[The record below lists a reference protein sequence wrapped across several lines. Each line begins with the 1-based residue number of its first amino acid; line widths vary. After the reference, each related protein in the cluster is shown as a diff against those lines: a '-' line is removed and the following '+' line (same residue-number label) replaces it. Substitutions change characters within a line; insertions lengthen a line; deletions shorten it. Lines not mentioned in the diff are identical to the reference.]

1 MRHNAAM
8 ADVVYLHVGAPKTGT
23 TYLQGRLHHNRDAL
37 AAHGVHYPAGLRR
50 DMFVGA
56 LDLIDRD
63 WGGRRDDVRGEWDAL
78 TARVRRVSGTAIVS
92 HEILASATTDQVD
105 RALAAF
111 GDAEVHVVYSARDLG
126 RQIPAE
132 WQESVKHRSR
142 RRFRG
147 YVKLVRTRDQV
158 DSDLW
163 FWRVHSLPDV
173 LRRWT
178 RDVPRERVHL
188 ITVPPSGADPEELWR
203 RFCRACDIDP
213 SIGEPVGGRANPS
226 LGIEEIAVLRDLNKR
241 LRKTG
246 LDGADYA
253 RLVREG
259 IAQGVLAERPGMRRA
274 VLGPRHRDWA
284 VATAE
289 GWIAGI
295 RDSRIHVVG
304 DLDDLRPVFP
314 PSTEKWRNPDRPR
327 PRVVKDAAMTA
338 LTGAVLEAASRP
350 DPDAA
355 PIARLGRAARRLRGH

>member
-37 AAHGVHYPAGLRR
+37 ASRGVHYPAGLRR

-56 LDLIDRD
+56 LDLIDRH
-63 WGGRRDDVRGEWDAL
+63 WGGQREEVRGEWDAL
-78 TARVRRVSGTAIVS
+78 AARVRRVSGTAIVS
-92 HEILASATTDQVD
+92 HEILASATVEQVD
-105 RALAAF
+105 RALAGF
-111 GDAEVHVVYSARDLG
+111 GAAEVHVVYSARDLG

-132 WQESVKHRSR
+132 WQESIKHRSR
-142 RRFRG
+142 RRFRA
-147 YVKLVRTRDQV
+147 YVKLIRTRDQV

-178 RDVPRERVHL
+178 RDVPPGRVHL
-188 ITVPPSGADPEELWR
+188 ITVPPSGAEPEVLWR
-203 RFCRACDIDP
+203 RFCQACGIDP
-213 SIGEPVGGRANPS
+213 SIGEPVGGRANAS

-241 LRKTG
+241 LRRSG
-246 LDGADYA
+246 LDSASYG

-259 IAQGVLAERPGMRRA
+259 IAQGVLAQRADMRKA

-284 VATAE
+284 SQTAE
-289 GWIAGI
+289 GWIAWVQEAGI
-295 RDSRIHVVG
+295 DVVG

-314 PSTEKWRNPDRPR
+314 PVTEKWRNPDRPR
-327 PRVVKDAAMTA
+327 ARVTRDAAMTA

-355 PIARLGRAARRLRGH
+355 PIARLGRAARRLRGR

>member
-23 TYLQGRLHHNRDAL
+23 TYLQGRLHHNREAL
-37 AAHGVHYPAGLRR
+37 ERQGVHYPSGLRQ

-56 LDLIDRD
+56 LDLIDRP
-63 WGGRRDDVRGEWDAL
+63 WGGRRDHVHGEWESL
-78 TARVRRVSGTAIVS
+78 TARARRVRGTVVIS
-92 HEILASATTDQVD
+92 HEILASATAEQAA

-142 RRFRG
+142 RTFRA
-147 YVKLVRTRDQV
+147 YTRLVRTRDQV

-173 LRRWT
+173 LRRWGQQL
-178 RDVPRERVHL
+178 PPERVHL
-188 ITVPPSGADPEELWR
+188 ITLPPSGSDREELWR
-203 RFCRACDIDP
+203 RFCQACGIDAT
-213 SIGEPVGGRANPS
+213 IGEPVGGRPNVS

-241 LRKTG
+241 LRRSDLSG
-246 LDGADYA
+246 EAYG
-253 RLVREG
+253 RLVREQL
-259 IAQGVLAERPGMRRA
+259 AQQVLAQRSDMRRA

-284 VATAE
+284 RETAD
-289 GWIAGI
+289 GWIAHVRASGI
-295 RDSRIHVVG
+295 DVVG
-304 DLDDLRPVFP
+304 DLEDLRPVFP
-314 PSTEKWRNPDRPR
+314 PETQTWRNPDRPR
-327 PRVVKDAAMTA
+327 PRVVRDAAMTA

-350 DPDAA
+350 DPASTTA
-355 PIARLGRAARRLRGH
+355 ARLSRAVRRIRVR